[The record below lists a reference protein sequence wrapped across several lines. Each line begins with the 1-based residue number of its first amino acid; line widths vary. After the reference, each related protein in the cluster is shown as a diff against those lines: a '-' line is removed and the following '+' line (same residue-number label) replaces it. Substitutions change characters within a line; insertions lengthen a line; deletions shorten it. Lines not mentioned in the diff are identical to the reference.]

1 MRPAAANGIQI
12 SGSRQTME
20 NSYYNLVE
28 AVENLD
34 EQMRRNRLIAGSN
47 ITIENTGAGIKI
59 NSLGEATA
67 GALRYNGFFKVINT
81 GEDATFKVKAVDGTN
96 KKSGICGYVTLIDG
110 AARVRVPVNSMEF
123 DITMSC
129 SIYLE
134 INLRVMTAVIRK
146 GEPSMPS
153 TPTGKFYIL
162 LADITVEENLSINQ
176 IHKGGEVFINSLK
189 IYAGPFTIQDISDEN
204 VMQVRVCNGANPDDP
219 IAGMIYHG
227 INYPVEAETFTID
240 ESGTGLF
247 LFLRF
252 LEDGYSCGIVRQA
265 DLVIDDYQY
274 ASIYIGYARVINGAV
289 SIAQN
294 LQDNWT
300 ITGRIA

>member
-1 MRPAAANGIQI
+1 
-12 SGSRQTME
+12 ME
-20 NSYYNLVE
+20 NSYYDLVE
-28 AVENLD
+28 AVENLN

-67 GALRYNGFFKVINT
+67 GVLRYNGFFKVIDT

-96 KKSGICGYVTLIDG
+96 KKSGLCGYVTLIDG
-110 AARVRVPVNSMEF
+110 AARVRVPVNSTEF
-123 DITMSC
+123 DITVSC

-134 INLRVMTAVIRK
+134 INLRTITVAVKK

-153 TPTGKFYIL
+153 TPAGKFYIL
-162 LADITVEENLSINQ
+162 LADVTTEENLSINQ
-176 IHKGGEVFINSLK
+176 IHKSGEIFINSMNA
-189 IYAGPFTIQDISDEN
+189 YAGPFTIQDVSDEN
-204 VMQVRVCNGANPDDP
+204 VMQIRVCNGANPADP

-227 INYPVEAETFTID
+227 MNYPVGSENFTID
-240 ESGTGLF
+240 ETGTALF

-252 LEDGYSCGIVRQA
+252 GECGYSCGIVRQA
-265 DLVIDDYQY
+265 DLITDDYQY

-289 SIAQN
+289 LITQIIR
-294 LQDNWT
+294 DNWN
-300 ITGRIA
+300 IAGRIA